1 MDRNKG
7 DENGLLIFDDD
18 SPFISAMLD
27 FIDERFER
35 KILSEADNYYPGK
48 DADIIN
54 VIKNISKMD
63 NDLKSNFYVR
73 EIETDLYLHFDVGSE
88 IGSLHL
94 CKGIKKAAILSEVV
108 ADKCCKEYG
117 ICFGNKLEKIRCDI
131 AIELETKF

>member
-1 MDRNKG
+1 MDSNKG
-7 DENGLLIFDDD
+7 DENGFLLHDD
-18 SPFISAMLD
+18 SEPFISDLLD
-27 FIDERFER
+27 DIEERYERMILQQADEY
-35 KILSEADNYYPGK
+35 ISGK

-73 EIETDLYLHFDVGSE
+73 EIETDLYLHFDVNSE
-88 IGSLHL
+88 IGGLHL
-94 CKGIKKAAILSEVV
+94 SKGIKKAAILSKDV
-108 ADKCCKEYG
+108 ADKCCAKYG

>member
-48 DADIIN
+48 DGDIIN
-54 VIKNISKMD
+54 VIK
-63 NDLKSNFYVR
+63 
-73 EIETDLYLHFDVGSE
+73 
-88 IGSLHL
+88 
-94 CKGIKKAAILSEVV
+94 
-108 ADKCCKEYG
+108 
-117 ICFGNKLEKIRCDI
+117 
-131 AIELETKF
+131 IELETKF